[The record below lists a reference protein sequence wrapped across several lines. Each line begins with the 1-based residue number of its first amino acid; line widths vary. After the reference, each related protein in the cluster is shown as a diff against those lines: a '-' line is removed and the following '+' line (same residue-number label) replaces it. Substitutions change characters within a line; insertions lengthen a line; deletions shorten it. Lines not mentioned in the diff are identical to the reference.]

1 MNHEHSLIGIP
12 NEMGHTNKAYRIL
25 QTIFELFDL
34 IVIID
39 FFFIVIKMAK
49 TKRKQQQN
57 SHKGIKIRQRI
68 SK

>member
-12 NEMGHTNKAYRIL
+12 NEMWHTNKAYRIL

-39 FFFIVIKMAK
+39 LFFIVIKMAK
-49 TKRKQQQN
+49 TKRKQQQQN
-57 SHKGIKIRQRI
+57 SHKGIKK
-68 SK
+68 SVNE